1 MIKKAIVLFVAAI
14 LFSMPGNAQLFPW
27 YFQVDE
33 NFLLGKTDFAKD
45 VRFNL
50 VATNRSTKSC
60 YLLVEVNWAFEQ
72 MAAAAQK
79 EGIILK
85 VISGVRNFN
94 MQKAIWEKKWNAR
107 RPNFKS
113 DKETALDILKY
124 SSMPGTSRHHW
135 GTDID
140 INSLEPSYFA
150 SGKGKKEYD
159 WLQKNAGS
167 FGFCQTYD
175 NKSNSGRSGYS
186 EEKWHYSYMPI
197 STVLLNQ
204 YNAKIGSEKINGFAG
219 CQTAKEVEMIRDY
232 VNGIAAGCN
241 MITFP

>member
-1 MIKKAIVLFVAAI
+1 MINKAIVLFVAAI

-33 NFLLGKTDFAKD
+33 NFLLGKTSFENDI
-45 VRFNL
+45 RFSL
-50 VATNRSTKSC
+50 VAANRSTKSC
-60 YLLVEVNWAFEQ
+60 YLLFEVNWAFEE

-79 EGIILK
+79 EGITLK
-85 VISGVRNFN
+85 VISGARNFN
-94 MQKAIWEKKWNAR
+94 MQKVIWERKWNAR
-107 RPNFKS
+107 RPNFKT

-135 GTDID
+135 GTDLD

-159 WLQKNAGS
+159 WLQKNAGT

-175 NKSNSGRSGYS
+175 NKANTGRTGYS
-186 EEKWHYSYMPI
+186 EEKWH
-197 STVLLNQ
+197 
-204 YNAKIGSEKINGFAG
+204 
-219 CQTAKEVEMIRDY
+219 
-232 VNGIAAGCN
+232 
-241 MITFP
+241 